1 MLRFVAAAAAFE
13 KHKLHHCIALHS
25 MPFHSIRW
33 FHWIPLQWTNRAL
46 EWIWRYFD
54 LRFFFGLHH
63 TQTPTIDINNAT
75 VHLWP
80 FKKLDKVFQA
90 FFTHNKHYLLVV
102 FCFFVWI
109 HFVLHFF
116 LGLFDFCL
124 WVAFSIQINFII
136 LIKLFHAPG
145 QQNKHHTNAAEPM
158 NSLFLYMCA

>member
-25 MPFHSIRW
+25 MPFHQM
-33 FHWIPLQWTNRAL
+33 IPLNSIAMNKSSTRMDMAL
-46 EWIWRYFD
+46 FWSSI
-54 LRFFFGLHH
+54 FFFGLHH

-80 FKKLDKVFQA
+80 FKKLDKVFQT